1 MKSSGKGFL
10 RVSTQRL
17 DLQRRPLLSLVLA
30 AKLGSVRATQVL
42 LVLKARRG
50 RGEQMSLGTMK
61 KACEGLLVEG
71 QPSYS
76 GDPRI
81 LEMLVAREDHEES
94 SRSSG
99 VEPAKA

>member
-1 MKSSGKGFL
+1 
-10 RVSTQRL
+10 
-17 DLQRRPLLSLVLA
+17 
-30 AKLGSVRATQVL
+30 
-42 LVLKARRG
+42 
-50 RGEQMSLGTMK
+50 MSLGTMK